1 MELIQLP
8 RAMRNRGFSGWPE
21 VYAVSK
27 DEPNPPL
34 GVSYVIAEAVDFALL
49 FRLMVPTL
57 EKQHGYFNWP
67 EIYESITHIPYRP
80 LRVFQQV
87 DNGSDG
93 TGTTYTDGGP
103 STCEVSLDEQAR
115 EQATYVDLDMLT
127 ELAMVPAFMTNIR
140 DAITVNVTNG
150 FVWQDGY
157 NKKTG
162 ICSGSLI
169 ERPLPRSLVILDISG
184 SIPDGVSAGML
195 TLIKTITDVVS
206 ADLIVTGGSSYF
218 YTLEEARHLDIREV
232 RRKISFGNEAVMFYQ
247 ILETHD
253 MDYQNVI
260 TFGDSDHPGKYG
272 GEEIFILK
280 QKLAIERW
288 YSFFCTPIDT
298 YGCPSIKGAGYGRW
312 VQQNCPTAIRID
324 NTDWAKY
331 FKQRTD
337 QW

>member
-8 RAMRNRGFSGWPE
+8 KAMRNRGFTGWPE

-27 DEPNPPL
+27 NELNPPL
-34 GVSYVIAEAVDFALL
+34 GVSYVIAEEVDFALL

-57 EKQHGYFNWP
+57 EKQHGYFNWS
-67 EIYESITHIPYRP
+67 EIYESITGIPYRP
-80 LRVFQQV
+80 QRVFQQV

-93 TGTTYTDGGP
+93 TGHTYTDGGP
-103 STCEVSLDEQAR
+103 SICEISLDEQAR
-115 EQATYVDLDMLT
+115 EEATYVDLDMLT
-127 ELAMVPAFMTNIR
+127 ELAMVPAFMTSIR

-157 NKKTG
+157 NKKTS
-162 ICSGSLI
+162 ICSGSLV
-169 ERPLPRSLVILDISG
+169 EQPMPRSLIILDISG
-184 SIPDGVSAGML
+184 SIPDGVAAGML

-218 YTLEEARHLDIREV
+218 YTLEETRQLDIREV
-232 RRKISFGNEAVMFYQ
+232 RRKISHSNEAVMFYE

-253 MDYQNVI
+253 MNYQNVI
-260 TFGDSDHPGKYG
+260 TFGDSDHPGRFG
-272 GEEIFILK
+272 GEQIFMLPK
-280 QKLAIERW
+280 RPAIERW
-288 YSFFCTPIDT
+288 YSFFCTKVDT
-298 YGCPSIKGAGYGRW
+298 YGNNSSQGVGYGRW
-312 VQQNCPTAIRID
+312 VMDNCPTAIRID
-324 NTDWAKY
+324 NTDWARY